1 MSEAKV
7 TGPGVLDM
15 KMLAAKLKDA
25 DPKLRQELRRQFKD
39 AAEPVIGDVEQ
50 SILLMPSHHDGTLR
64 REVAKTVV
72 VRTSFAS
79 SGVRV
84 QIDSL
89 GQRLPAGK
97 GSLPFHA
104 DSAKGWRHPVFG
116 HEDRWVRQYGKP
128 EWFERP
134 IADNARGFRAAA
146 QRAIDE
152 TGRHLGAG

>member
-1 MSEAKV
+1 MADAKV
-7 TGPGVLDM
+7 TGSGVLNM
-15 KMLAAKLKDA
+15 KMLAARLKDA
-25 DPKLRQELRRQFKD
+25 DPALKRELRRNFKA
-39 AAEPVIGDVEQ
+39 AAEPVIGDVQQ
-50 SILLMPSHHDGTLR
+50 SILLMPSRHDGTLR

-89 GQRLPAGK
+89 GQRMPAGK
-97 GSLPFHA
+97 ESLPFHA

-116 HEDRWVRQYGKP
+116 HEDRWVQQYGKP

-134 IADNARGFRAAA
+134 IADNAREFADAA
-146 QRAIDE
+146 QRSVDE
-152 TGRHLGAG
+152 IQRKLGTS